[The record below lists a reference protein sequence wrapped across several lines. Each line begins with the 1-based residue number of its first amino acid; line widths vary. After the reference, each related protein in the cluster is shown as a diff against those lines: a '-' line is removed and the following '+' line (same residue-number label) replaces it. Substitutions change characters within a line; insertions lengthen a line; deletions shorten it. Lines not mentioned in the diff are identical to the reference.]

1 MPCHRNAGTMEKM
14 YGITRTW
21 IREKLLLFVL
31 FWLQLKFCMFNEIKF
46 PCEKSAHWNETK
58 RNKLL
63 ELGNSNKPKLKLV
76 AKWFLSFSCAF
87 SRNVRVDQ
95 PNICFVRLF
104 IRCIWYIY
112 PFMKCRPHAFC
123 RNVYFWEKSTNYGGL
138 GPRSPNEYL
147 NSIHSL
153 GAWRCSTREKYS
165 S

>member
-1 MPCHRNAGTMEKM
+1 MRALWKKCMGLHARE
-14 YGITRTW
+14 YGKNYYCSFCFGYSWNSACST
-21 IREKLLLFVL
+21 KLNFHAKKVH
-31 FWLQLKFCMFNEIKF
+31 I
-46 PCEKSAHWNETK
+46 ETK

-104 IRCIWYIY
+104 IRCLWYIY